1 MRRPPP
7 AADTT
12 SPDDASL
19 VDDVRQRIADLLDG
33 GTYPPGTRLPP
44 ERTLAEQFGV
54 NRLTVNK
61 ALLRFVDAG
70 RLRRRVGS
78 GTWVCEPD
86 ARVELRVVDVF
97 LPANER
103 MDEGA
108 SAILGRPGVFE
119 GVHDYFRNRPVRL
132 AVSFFRD
139 DAELA
144 ERLTRHA
151 GEDGVAQIIWY
162 RPSPQARAAIRSL
175 RERHRT
181 FCLVDTRDPEEDCNV
196 VATDN
201 FQGGLLAAT
210 TLAEA
215 GRRRLAYLTQPAQQ
229 DSLHERL
236 AGMRSGADRA
246 AASLAVHE
254 ISQPADVLRAL
265 AAMRDAGLPDGVAVS
280 NDWIAL
286 ELLGHLRTAGIAVP
300 QDLSLLGFDDI
311 EQGRW
316 SSPALSTIAQ
326 DFYGIGFRA
335 ADVVDRGWGATD
347 AASRSQFLGPKL
359 VRRGTL

>member
-1 MRRPPP
+1 MRRPPE
-7 AADTT
+7 ASSTT
-12 SPDDASL
+12 SPDDPSL
-19 VDDVRQRIADLLDG
+19 VDDVRKRIAELLDG

-78 GTWVCEPD
+78 GTWVCEPQHNAD
-86 ARVELRVVDVF
+86 LSVVDVY

-108 SAILGRPGVFE
+108 SAILGRPGVVE
-119 GVHDYFRNRPVRL
+119 GVHDYFRNRPVRM

-139 DAELA
+139 DAELVDRI
-144 ERLTRHA
+144 ERTADEA
-151 GEDGVAQIIWY
+151 GAAQIIWY
-162 RPSPQARAAIRSL
+162 RPSPQSRAMIRGL
-175 RERHRT
+175 RERGRT
-181 FCLVDTRDPEEDCNV
+181 FCLIDTRDPEEDTHV

-201 FQGGLLAAT
+201 FQGGLLAT
-210 TLAEA
+210 STLGEA
-215 GRRRLAYLTQPAQQ
+215 GRRRLAYLTMPTQQ
-229 DSLHERL
+229 ESLRERL
-236 AGMRSGADRA
+236 AGARSGADRA
-246 AASLAVHE
+246 SARLTVHE
-254 ISQPADVLRAL
+254 IAS
-265 AAMRDAGLPDGVAVS
+265 AAEVPGLLDGWAASGMPDGIAAS

-286 ELLGHLRTAGIAVP
+286 DVLRGLRERGVVVP
-300 QDLSLLGFDDI
+300 QDLSLIGYDDI
-311 EQGRW
+311 EPGRW
-316 SSPALSTIAQ
+316 GAPALSTIAQ

-335 ADVVDRGWGATD
+335 ADVVDRCWRD
-347 AASRSQFLGPKL
+347 AGGSCRAQYLGPKL